1 MYQISV
7 INFSSAKKD
16 NDTKD
21 ISASYMHVLYHILL
35 CSNICDVIHVNAL
48 FLCMTFGDI

>member
-1 MYQISV
+1 MYQISM

-21 ISASYMHVLYHILL
+21 ISAPNMHVFYHILL
-35 CSNICDVIHVNAL
+35 CSNIYV
-48 FLCMTFGDI
+48 M